1 MVEGFDIT
9 KHKLVPEHIKLKDEE
24 KQKVMDNLGII
35 ENQFPKIFLSD
46 PAIQKLKPEVGNI
59 IKIKRESPTTV
70 KSTFYRVVVHG

>member
-9 KHKLVPEHIKLKDEE
+9 KHKLVPEHIKLSEEE
-24 KQKVMDNLGII
+24 KQKIMDAYNLL

-59 IKIKRESPTTV
+59 IKIRGKSPTTI